1 MSDNELQKHIKNNR
15 TAPMRTICE
24 LHRKVYKTLSD
35 RKEDRYASI
44 LNTLESTYK
53 KGKCISE
60 KLHQYNAKKFYH
72 DFWDL
77 KNNSD

>member
-1 MSDNELQKHIKNNR
+1 MSDDDLKKHIKNNR
-15 TAPMRTICE
+15 KAPMRTICE

-35 RKEDRYASI
+35 RKEDKYANI
-44 LNTLESTYK
+44 LNILESTYK
-53 KGKCISE
+53 KGKYISE
-60 KLHQYNAKKFYH
+60 KLHKYNAKKFYK